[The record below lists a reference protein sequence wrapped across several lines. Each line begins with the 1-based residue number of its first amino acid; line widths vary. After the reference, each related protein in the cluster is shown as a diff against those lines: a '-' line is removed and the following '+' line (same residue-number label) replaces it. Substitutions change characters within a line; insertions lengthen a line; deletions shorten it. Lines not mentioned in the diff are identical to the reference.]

1 MASRV
6 RNLFDTFG
14 ETSDRHYSR
23 TNAQERLITAVEH
36 GDVHSAGSLLRK
48 GISPNFICRGD
59 SWLIHSA
66 VDRCYL
72 GVVYELLAAGANI
85 NVRNAYGQ
93 TPLLMACR
101 QRSFALVSLLLRYC
115 ADPSVRDHASRVPLD
130 FVNFRPMGAVLE
142 RCIRLCSHC
151 PRIPLSSDFHTIVRR
166 RALTA
171 PPPSPDIRLDV
182 NSKRDM
188 ERLYMCYLSVMSLG
202 GYHKVCHRD
211 EWDLVHSDSTG
222 SRLDL
227 REDAVEQRLYRQYI
241 LLVEDDLYDS
251 CPPSPRAYLDHAAAA
266 SSRGRYESEHR
277 RSDPRST
284 PVPAAVQPTQ
294 QSSHRSPHASH
305 GLLDRPSATHGEP
318 SNVGEARRT
327 SDARLPDPREHD
339 GRLRH
344 HHHHHHQ
351 QHQQHHHQEQQQ
363 QHQHQEQQQHHHQE
377 QHQQQ
382 QQQQH
387 HQQQHPHHP
396 QQQQHERSRGTA
408 ATYPTQVGHVH
419 RDPRLVRKREQPSPP
434 VPLPIPD
441 LLKPI
446 AQDSTSD
453 SCWSTTPSRNSGSSW
468 LDSGP
473 APDVKRSVFE
483 SLKLLRSPSDPRLK
497 GLSSERKDREDRT
510 PSHPPTRK
518 LPHANGDRKETRTPG
533 WESRRQT
540 SPSRHECTPSI
551 AANHHS
557 SSPVKLKQSPAVV
570 AAAPETASPVR
581 TDNGVSTR
589 RKVAAAKPSSTQEP
603 RTPAPFASSCVKRD
617 LSRHSM
623 PVLERMKAAFLQEDP
638 CPVVPAPADS
648 TTSDLSPTATTVS
661 PVVTSSP
668 KSQPAVTYS
677 SHIGSGSSNT
687 DTASSPGTPL
697 KRIRPLSDS
706 RTQLAVTSIEEHAGC
721 KSDHQGDQDEY
732 TKEEEEDRLVVD
744 LESQPTTPDH
754 DDSGDIVEVSDG
766 EQCVASTGS
775 RQHSPSSVCSS
786 NLLMFDDDDDDA
798 EIVSALDHAA
808 SACADED
815 YDNDRCSE
823 TSEADSTKTVGGS
836 SSAGASK
843 RRARELERLVI
854 TPPPCRSPPK
864 EVAVPDFVTDP
875 RYLSRE
881 QRKLQQT
888 LQHFQLMEMR
898 ASAKANRQ
906 KRKTNNAA
914 HTEKPKTNTGTSSS
928 SVGNVSQDLRKVKQ
942 DKLPKS
948 QLRAAG
954 AGLRCNVPSRAQL
967 DQPAPAGEARAAR
980 ALSPSSQPPPKVRKV
995 QHVKPFVQGEE
1006 VPDNMSQCSESSQ
1019 SSHCS
1024 QSSQYSDSM
1033 KGGKK
1038 FQDFRPTIL
1047 PTRSRATTA
1056 AATAASVPLPSGTA
1070 GKRSRETSQSDTR
1083 SRSASPA
1090 GSDYGN
1096 HEPSAKRPAMK
1107 LATAAATGKQ
1117 KKKVM
1122 EGVAKDTWGETP
1134 VHRAARNGDLPRIKQ
1149 CIDQGMDVNCQDN
1162 AGWTPLHE
1170 AISRNRIDVAEILLQ
1185 NGATPDPI
1193 AGDGTTPLDDAM
1205 ERNSLEAVQ
1214 LLLRFGADPTRALNA
1229 TNFTVDEES
1238 ESAIVF
1244 KEALSVRKST
1254 VFELGRALPKPL
1266 ALSDRSPLP
1275 TLDDMKPF
1283 EAALRADIHAL
1294 VQHLGKM
1301 SADKPSYY
1309 AGAAFEVSDEPFLPT
1324 YSLAV
1329 MPGSSQRYNYVLVED
1344 VLETLNFEAS
1354 DFLTT
1359 FPSIQELNITMA
1371 SFCRLAEGSLF
1382 NPCEPLDRVTDSQR
1396 APDEEISLFL
1406 WNDDIR
1412 TVLGIPLVLL

>member
-1 MASRV
+1 
-6 RNLFDTFG
+6 
-14 ETSDRHYSR
+14 
-23 TNAQERLITAVEH
+23 
-36 GDVHSAGSLLRK
+36 
-48 GISPNFICRGD
+48 
-59 SWLIHSA
+59 
-66 VDRCYL
+66 
-72 GVVYELLAAGANI
+72 
-85 NVRNAYGQ
+85 
-93 TPLLMACR
+93 
-101 QRSFALVSLLLRYC
+101 
-115 ADPSVRDHASRVPLD
+115 
-130 FVNFRPMGAVLE
+130 
-142 RCIRLCSHC
+142 
-151 PRIPLSSDFHTIVRR
+151 
-166 RALTA
+166 
-171 PPPSPDIRLDV
+171 
-182 NSKRDM
+182 
-188 ERLYMCYLSVMSLG
+188 
-202 GYHKVCHRD
+202 
-211 EWDLVHSDSTG
+211 
-222 SRLDL
+222 
-227 REDAVEQRLYRQYI
+227 
-241 LLVEDDLYDS
+241 
-251 CPPSPRAYLDHAAAA
+251 
-266 SSRGRYESEHR
+266 
-277 RSDPRST
+277 
-284 PVPAAVQPTQ
+284 
-294 QSSHRSPHASH
+294 
-305 GLLDRPSATHGEP
+305 
-318 SNVGEARRT
+318 
-327 SDARLPDPREHD
+327 
-339 GRLRH
+339 
-344 HHHHHHQ
+344 
-351 QHQQHHHQEQQQ
+351 
-363 QHQHQEQQQHHHQE
+363 
-377 QHQQQ
+377 
-382 QQQQH
+382 
-387 HQQQHPHHP
+387 
-396 QQQQHERSRGTA
+396 
-408 ATYPTQVGHVH
+408 
-419 RDPRLVRKREQPSPP
+419 
-434 VPLPIPD
+434 
-441 LLKPI
+441 
-446 AQDSTSD
+446 
-453 SCWSTTPSRNSGSSW
+453 
-468 LDSGP
+468 
-473 APDVKRSVFE
+473 
-483 SLKLLRSPSDPRLK
+483 
-497 GLSSERKDREDRT
+497 
-510 PSHPPTRK
+510 
-518 LPHANGDRKETRTPG
+518 
-533 WESRRQT
+533 
-540 SPSRHECTPSI
+540 
-551 AANHHS
+551 
-557 SSPVKLKQSPAVV
+557 
-570 AAAPETASPVR
+570 
-581 TDNGVSTR
+581 
-589 RKVAAAKPSSTQEP
+589 
-603 RTPAPFASSCVKRD
+603 
-617 LSRHSM
+617 M

-721 KSDHQGDQDEY
+721 KSDHQGDQGEY

-1412 TVLGIPLVLL
+1412 TVLGIPLILL